1 MTIPTETVTVMN
13 YWPRDT
19 ITAFPDR
26 MFIGSGDTWIIDAG
40 QITVNLSDGA
50 FTIECNEHDETP
62 AEENQMLDEFLDGFK
77 SLSDK
82 R

>member
-1 MTIPTETVTVMN
+1 MN

-40 QITVNLSDGA
+40 QIIVDLSDGA
-50 FTIECNEHDETP
+50 FTMIIPDDETP
-62 AEENQMLDEFLDGFK
+62 AEENQALDEFLDSFK
-77 SLSDK
+77 GLSDK